1 MRDFVDKEVIPYAHE
16 WDEAKRLP
24 QELYIKAAKAGIL
37 AAACHHAP
45 PELLPYGYPA
55 GIKPE
60 DWDSFHNVIV
70 VDELS
75 RSGSGG
81 VSIISFYS
89 FKYFIS
95 NTQQP
100 DYMGS
105 HWWSRYWSSSCGIGE
120 LQSTFEH
127 SNVTM
132 LRVMS

>member
-1 MRDFVDKEVIPYAHE
+1 MREFVDKEVIPYAHE

-24 QELYIKAAKAGIL
+24 SELYIKAAKAGIL

-81 VSIISFYS
+81 VSIIVF
-89 FKYFIS
+89 FILQCQLS
-95 NTQQP
+95 NTTTRLHGVSLVVWVLVFLLW
-100 DYMGS
+100 D
-105 HWWSRYWSSSCGIGE
+105 W
-120 LQSTFEH
+120 
-127 SNVTM
+127 
-132 LRVMS
+132 